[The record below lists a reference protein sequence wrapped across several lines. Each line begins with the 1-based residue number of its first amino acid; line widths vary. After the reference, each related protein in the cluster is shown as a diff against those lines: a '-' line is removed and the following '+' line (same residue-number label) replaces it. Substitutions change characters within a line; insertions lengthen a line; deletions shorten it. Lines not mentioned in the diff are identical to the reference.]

1 MNFRNIFIM
10 RKLVIV
16 LLVVLSPHVNAQIK
30 NNNFLT
36 PPLGWNSWTNYGGR
50 VTEKAVLANA
60 ETMAAKYKPFG
71 YTYVVLD
78 GGWHARPGSQDTS
91 KVDQYGQ
98 ITNKVKFPNGIPYL
112 AEQVHKLGLK
122 FGIHIMRGVSR
133 IGYRNNISVIG
144 TAYKIREVA
153 DTTSICPWSNDN
165 YGINM
170 SKPGAQEYYDSFI
183 GQLISWGV
191 DFIKIDDITEHP
203 DEILAV
209 RAAIKKTGKEVVLS
223 LSPGDNAMVT
233 HLQAFNV
240 ADMVR
245 VTPDI
250 WDNQKG
256 IDQAFTS
263 WKRWSVVSGCN
274 FWIDMDMI
282 PFGHIC
288 LSNPDPNY
296 LLADRK
302 KEGGERAKER
312 MSFLTT
318 DQKYTFISLR
328 ALSASPLMMGG
339 DLPTSDEFS
348 FELLTNKDMLACN
361 QNGVTGKLVYN
372 NDSTEIWKTPNKTK
386 PGEGW
391 IGIFNRTKHIKSIQ
405 LSSSD
410 FDIKQP
416 LSLYNIW
423 QQKELGTVTSTS
435 KLTFLINPN
444 GVVFCRY
451 KY

>member
-1 MNFRNIFIM
+1 MK
-10 RKLVIV
+10 KLIIV
-16 LLVVLSPHVNAQIK
+16 LLVVVSPSGNAQFK
-30 NNNFLT
+30 NNNLSA

-50 VTEKAVLANA
+50 INEKAVLANA
-60 ETMAAKYKPFG
+60 ETMAVKYKPFG

-78 GGWHARPGSQDTS
+78 GGWHAEPGSQDIAI
-91 KVDQYGQ
+91 VDQYGQ
-98 ITNKVKFPNGIPYL
+98 ITNKVKFPNSITYL

-133 IGYRNNISVIG
+133 IGYKNNIPVFG
-144 TAYKIREVA
+144 THYKVRDIT

-170 SKPGAQEYYDSFI
+170 SKPGAQEYYDFFI

-209 RAAIKKTGKEVVLS
+209 RAAIKKTGKKVVLS
-223 LSPGDNAMVT
+223 LSPGDNAMVS
-233 HLQAFNV
+233 HLPAFNV

-263 WKRWSVVSGCN
+263 WKRWSEVSDCH

-282 PFGHIC
+282 PFGHLC
-288 LSNPDPNY
+288 LSNPYPYY
-296 LLADRK
+296 LLADK
-302 KEGGERAKER
+302 LQEGGERVRER
-312 MSFLTT
+312 MSFLTA
-318 DQKYTFISLR
+318 DQKYTFITLR

-348 FELLTNKDMLACN
+348 YELLTNKEMLACN
-361 QNGVTGKLVYN
+361 QNGVTGKLVYSK
-372 NDSTEIWKTPNKTK
+372 DSIEIWKTPNRTNLA
-386 PGEGW
+386 EGW
-391 IGIFNRTKHIKSIQ
+391 IGIFNRTNKSKSIQ
-405 LSSSD
+405 LSLSD
-410 FDIKQP
+410 FNMKHS
-416 LSLYNIW
+416 LSLYNVW
-423 QQKELGTVTSTS
+423 QQKELGTITSAS
-435 KLTFLINPN
+435 KLKLQINPN

-451 KY
+451 KIN

>member
-1 MNFRNIFIM
+1 MIK
-10 RKLVIV
+10 KLVIV
-16 LLVVLSPHVNAQIK
+16 LLVLLSPNVNAQLKIK

-36 PPLGWNSWTNYGGR
+36 PPLGWNSWTNYGGHIN
-50 VTEKAVLANA
+50 EKAVLANA
-60 ETMAAKYKPFG
+60 ETMAVKYKPFG

-91 KVDQYGQ
+91 QVDQYGQ
-98 ITNKVKFPNGIPYL
+98 ITNKAKFPNGIPYL
-112 AEQVHKLGLK
+112 AEQLHKLGLK

-133 IGYRNNISVIG
+133 IGYRNNIPVFG
-144 TAYKIREVA
+144 TSYRIRDVA
-153 DTTSICPWSNDN
+153 DTTSLCPWSNDN

-209 RAAIKKTGKEVVLS
+209 RAAINKTGKEKEVVLS
-223 LSPGDNAMVT
+223 LSPGDNSKVNN
-233 HLQAFNV
+233 LQAYNV

-250 WDNQKG
+250 WDNQAG

-263 WKRWSVVSGCN
+263 WERWSVVSDCH

-282 PFGHIC
+282 PFGHLS
-288 LSNPDPNY
+288 LSNPYPDY
-296 LLADRK
+296 LLADK
-302 KEGGERAKER
+302 NQEGGERVRER

-318 DQKYTFISLR
+318 DQKYTFITLR

-348 FELLTNKDMLACN
+348 FKLLTNKEMLACN

-372 NDSTEIWKTPNKTK
+372 KDSTEIWKTPNKTRTD
-386 PGEGW
+386 EGW
-391 IGIFNRTKHIKSIQ
+391 IGIFNRTNHSKSIQ
-405 LSSSD
+405 LSVSD
-410 FDIKQP
+410 FDTKRTM
-416 LSLYNIW
+416 SLYNIW
-423 QQKELGTVTSTS
+423 QQKELGTFTSTS
-435 KLTFLINPN
+435 ILTFQINPN
-444 GVVFCRY
+444 GVVFYRY
-451 KY
+451 KL

>member
-1 MNFRNIFIM
+1 MK
-10 RKLVIV
+10 KLIIV
-16 LLVVLSPHVNAQIK
+16 LLVVVSSSVNAQFKI
-30 NNNFLT
+30 NNLSS

-50 VTEKAVLANA
+50 INEKAVVANA
-60 ETMAAKYKPFG
+60 ETMAARYKKSGFN
-71 YTYVVLD
+71 YVVLD
-78 GGWHARPGSQDTS
+78 GGWHASPQIQDIDN
-91 KVDQYGQ
+91 VDQYGQ

-112 AEQVHKLGLK
+112 AQQVHKLGLK

-133 IGYRNNISVIG
+133 IGYRNNIPVFG
-144 TAYKIREVA
+144 TNYKVRDIT
-153 DTTSICPWSNDN
+153 DTTSICSWSNDN

-223 LSPGDNAMVT
+223 LSPGDNSKVN
-233 HLQAFNV
+233 HLQAYNV

-263 WKRWSVVSGCN
+263 WKKWSVVSDCN

-302 KEGGERAKER
+302 KEGGEKERER
-312 MSFLTT
+312 MSLFTT
-318 DQKYTFISLR
+318 DQKYTFITLR
-328 ALSASPLMMGG
+328 ALCASPLMMGG

-348 FELLTNKDMLACN
+348 FELLTNKEMLACN
-361 QNGVTGKLVYN
+361 QNGVTGKLVYSK
-372 NDSTEIWKTPNKTK
+372 DSTEIWKTLNKSKPN
-386 PGEGW
+386 EGW
-391 IGIFNRTKHIKSIQ
+391 IGIFNRTNHNQSIQ

-410 FDIKQP
+410 FDIKKP

-423 QQKELGTVTSTS
+423 QQKEMGAITSNS
-435 KLTFLINPN
+435 KLTFMINPN

-451 KY
+451 KIN